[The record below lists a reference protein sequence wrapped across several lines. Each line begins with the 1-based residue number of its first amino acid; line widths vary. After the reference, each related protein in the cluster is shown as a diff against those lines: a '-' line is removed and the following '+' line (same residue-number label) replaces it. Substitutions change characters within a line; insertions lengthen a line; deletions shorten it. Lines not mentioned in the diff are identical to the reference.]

1 MQVIG
6 KPETGQRA
14 TGVALTNIEAVY
26 PLSPMQEGMLFHT
39 LMNPGTGIY
48 LMQNR
53 YCVEGDLD
61 QARFREAWQ
70 QVIARHSILRTSFV
84 WKSQKRP
91 LQAVHKDVEVPL
103 DLLDWRDKDRA
114 TQAADVDALLQR
126 ELAEGFDF
134 AQAPLMR
141 LRLIRLTDRTYQ
153 FVHSFHH
160 ILLDEWCI
168 SPLLMDF
175 LAHYEACTQGLV
187 CQAEKPRPYRD
198 YIAWLQQRDLKAAD
212 RFWQEYLQGF
222 STPTPLAY
230 DRPPEGLADQN
241 DDAADHCVHLSADL
255 TARLTVLAQQHRVT
269 PNTFVQGAWALLL
282 AQYSGEQDV
291 LFGVTVA
298 GRPTQLVGVESVLGL
313 FINTLP
319 LRVMVSPDRPV
330 LAWLKELFA
339 ENIRLREYEYTPLIQ
354 IQRAS
359 EIPRGEALFHSLFV
373 FENAPVDPALCEGRI
388 MFRAEE
394 EQYRVHTNYPMTVMG
409 WPGKELGL
417 KLSYD
422 RRLFDA
428 DTVLRMIGH
437 LKALLEGL
445 IAKPDARI
453 GDLPMLEREERARLL
468 SYGIGEKDQPTD
480 DRSFV
485 LRFEAQVRR
494 FPQAIAVRC
503 GDQSLTYE
511 ALNRSANRLAHRL
524 RAAGVGPDSVVALL
538 DERETDLLTMIVG
551 CFKAGGA
558 YLPLDPHHPVARLAR
573 VLELSRVSAVVTSR
587 RVKSY
592 LDQVLSAMP
601 QNRRPVVV
609 VLDELQAE
617 QGSEEDRAVPSR
629 RDQLAYVIYTSGST
643 GVPKGAMVTM
653 GGMLNNL
660 DSKLRSLSLGP
671 QDVIAQTASQCFD
684 ISVWQFLTALLCGA
698 TTHILPDEVVREPSR
713 LLAELGTTGIT
724 IYEAVPAVL
733 QALLDTAE
741 GSGERSEAAPALAG
755 LRWVLPTGEALPPA
769 LCRRW
774 FERYPGIPLM
784 NAYGPAEC
792 ADDVAIHPIQESPA
806 EHLVRMPIG
815 RPIQQVR
822 LYILNRWLEPVP
834 AGVSGELCIGGVGVG
849 RGYLQDPQRTAQAF
863 LPDPFAS
870 ERGARLYRTGDLA
883 RFTSDGTID
892 YVGRLDHQVKIRGFR
907 IELGEIES
915 CLADQDEIRE
925 AAVVVRED
933 RPGERRLIA
942 YVVAQESRSI
952 DQDRLRAGLHKQLP
966 EYMVPAIVVA
976 LDALPRTPNGKVD
989 RRALPAP
996 DYEGL
1001 DGASYVPP
1009 RTVTEELL
1017 TGIWAD
1023 ILGLERVGVRDHF
1036 FELGGHSLLATQVVS
1051 RIRNAFRIE
1060 LPLRAAFECP
1070 TIADLAATVDRV
1082 RAEGSGDQIPPLTP
1096 SRREGPAPLSF
1107 AQQRLWF
1114 LAQLEP
1120 ESWLYNLS
1128 FAMRLR
1134 GPLDA
1139 DALRSSFDA
1148 VALKHDQL
1156 RTQFLIVEGR
1166 PVQDLVECSPVP
1178 FEQQEAQLRP
1188 DETLDDYVARAAA
1201 REARRPFMLE
1211 GHLLWRVKLVRL
1223 GEQDHLLLVTLHHA
1237 IADGWSLN
1245 LLLADMVDTYC
1256 ALRGGKPVPLPSPTV
1271 RYADYAQWQREWM
1284 TGEVL
1289 DGELN
1294 YWKRTLGGA
1303 PSMLSLQTDHARPT
1317 VQTFRGA
1324 RHTFTVPSNLL
1335 TALQALSRRQGATL
1349 FMTVLAGFQVLLH
1362 RYGGDMDLSIGTP
1375 IANRTSLETED
1386 LIGFFVNTLVLRT
1399 DLSGNPRFIDLLDR
1413 VRDVVVG
1420 AQSHQD
1426 VPFEQVVDALK
1437 PERDLSHAPLFQVM
1451 FALQTL
1457 GRQAMEIPDLSIEPV
1472 EVDPGSAKFDLS
1484 LEMTLAPEGLTG
1496 FFEFNLDLFEPST
1509 IARMAVH
1516 FLTLLEKIVAEP
1528 QRKLTAFPMMDAAE
1542 RAQVVGAWNETACA
1556 YPAVSVPAQI
1566 AAQAAQTPE
1575 AVAVRAGEATLTY
1588 AALLTQAQQLAG
1600 ALRARGIA
1608 PESLVAVSL
1617 ERSLDLVVAL
1627 LGTWYAGAAF
1637 VPLDPSYPV
1646 ERLRYMLDDS
1656 HAALLLTDAAQAA
1669 RLAHTGPTLCLDQ
1682 DRAQWTAAPVMPP
1695 PVPAEA
1701 QLAYVL
1707 YTSGSTGRP
1716 KGAGNTHAGLRN
1728 RLQWM
1733 QAAYGLTPADRVLQ
1747 KTPIS
1752 FDVSVWEFFWPLLA
1766 GAELVMAE
1774 PGAHK
1779 DPARLLDHIDQYGIT
1794 TLHFVPPLLQAF
1806 VDHPGVARGR
1816 SLRQILCSGEAL
1828 PATLPP
1834 RVQQRWP
1841 EVTLHNLYGP
1851 TEAAID
1857 VTAWTCPTPPPPTV
1871 PIGRPIANL
1880 QCYILDPQGEPVPIG
1895 VPGECYLGGI
1905 GVGRGYHRRPD
1916 LTAERFVPDPF
1927 SAQPGQRLYRTG
1939 DLVRFRPDGA
1949 IEYLGRLDQQVKIR
1963 GVRIELGEVEAA
1975 LRQQPGIR
1983 EAVVVARRDGQ
1994 AGARLIAY
2002 VTADPDGPG
2011 ETAALKS
2018 ALARTLPEYL
2028 VPAIII
2034 PLAQLPLSP
2043 NGKVDRR
2050 ALPAPEWDTQ
2060 RTQAYEAPA
2069 TETEQQL
2076 AAIWAQVLGLPQVG
2090 RHDNF
2095 FELGGDSILALQ
2107 VIAQAKQI
2115 GLSLTPRQLFQQQT
2129 IHALA
2134 VAAHLEA
2141 DRSPAIQADQG
2152 TVSGSFPMTP
2162 AQRWWFEQRLSE
2174 PHHWNQSLMVTLSE
2188 PPDRARLAR
2197 AIRWLLDQHDGL
2209 RSRFERTNATTARIE
2224 AAVSPDEALVVIELH
2239 QQADSEISTAIAREA
2254 ERYQQSLD
2262 VERGPLFRAVLFYP
2276 GPQRPA
2282 MLLFIAHHLVV
2293 DGVSWRI
2300 LLEDLQRVY
2309 RDEAG
2314 VAPAAWPKTT
2324 SIKQWT
2330 EAAQQAA
2337 QSETVLNELPF
2348 WEKQVSSELSG
2359 LPLDH
2364 PAADGT
2370 EASAETCPVTFTR
2383 AETEA
2388 LLREAPAAYRTQ
2400 VNDLLLAAL
2409 AQTFQRWTGQGHLLV
2424 DLEGHGREPF
2434 VPGTDLSRTVGWF
2447 TSIYPLLLRLPQGS
2461 TGEVIKGIKEQLRAV
2476 PSGGV
2481 GYGLLRYLSQHPGA
2495 VRLQQPPSPQ
2505 VCFNY
2510 LGQLDRGTAG
2520 QSLFELA
2527 AGPTGREHGP
2537 SNVMRY
2543 EFNINADITDGCL
2556 TVNWTY
2562 SRARIDRSTMD
2573 RLAASYRRHLCDLI
2587 AHCCSPE
2594 AGGYTPSD
2602 FPDVDLDQD
2611 ALDTILQSMESHAR

>member
-1 MQVIG
+1 MQANRI
-6 KPETGQRA
+6 EQQTTERA
-14 TGVALTNIEAVY
+14 TGGALKNIEAVY

-53 YCVEGDLD
+53 YYVEGEVDPTVFR
-61 QARFREAWQ
+61 QAWT
-70 QVIARHSILRTSFV
+70 QVIARHAILRTSFV
-84 WKSQKRP
+84 WKNQKRP
-91 LQAVHKDVEVPL
+91 LQAVHKEIEVPL
-103 DLLDWRDKDRA
+103 DVMDWRGKERA
-114 TQAADVDALLQR
+114 AQIAELDAVLQQ
-126 ELAEGFDF
+126 ELAQGFDF
-134 AQAPLMR
+134 AKAPLMR

-175 LAHYEACTQGLV
+175 LAHYEACAQGLV
-187 CQAEKPRPYRD
+187 CQAEKPRSYRD
-198 YIAWLQQRDLKAAD
+198 YIAWLQKQDLDAAN
-212 RFWQEYLQGF
+212 RFWREYLQGF

-255 TARLTVLAQQHRVT
+255 TARLTALAQQHRVT
-269 PNTFVQGAWALLL
+269 ANTFVQGAWALLL
-282 AQYSGEQDV
+282 AQYSGEKDV

-319 LRVMVSPDRPV
+319 LRVSVAPDRPV
-330 LAWLKELFA
+330 MAWLKDLLA
-339 ENIRLREYEYTPLIQ
+339 ENVRLREYEYTPLIQ
-354 IQRAS
+354 IQRSS

-422 RRLFDA
+422 RRLFDS

-437 LKALLEGL
+437 LQHLLEAV
-445 IAKPDARI
+445 ITRPDARI
-453 GDLPMLEREERARLL
+453 GDLPMVDREERTRLL
-468 SYGIGEKDQPTD
+468 SYGIGETDQPQD
-480 DRSFV
+480 DRPFA

-494 FPQAIAVRC
+494 SPQAIAVRC
-503 GDQSLTYE
+503 GDQSLTYDV
-511 ALNRSANRLAHRL
+511 LNRRANRLAHRL
-524 RAAGVGPDSVVALL
+524 RAEGIGPDAVVAVL
-538 DERETDLLTMIVG
+538 DERSPDLLTMILG
-551 CFKAGGA
+551 CFKAGAA
-558 YLPLDPHHPVARLAR
+558 YLPLDPHHPVARVAR
-573 VLELSRVSAVVTSR
+573 LLELSRVRVVVVSR
-587 RVKSY
+587 RLSAH
-592 LDQVLSAMP
+592 LEQALSAMP
-601 QNRRPVVV
+601 QATRPFVAVLDDLVAQQGKDEDRPVV
-609 VLDELQAE
+609 
-617 QGSEEDRAVPSR
+617 SR
-629 RDQLAYVIYTSGST
+629 PDQLAYVIYTSGST
-643 GVPKGAMVTM
+643 GIPKGAMVTM
-653 GGMLNNL
+653 GGMLNNIE
-660 DSKLRSLSLGP
+660 SKVRSFAIGP

-698 TTHILPDEVVREPSR
+698 TTHILSDELVREPSR
-713 LLAELGTTGIT
+713 LLTHLETSGVT

-733 QALLDTAE
+733 QALLDA
-741 GSGERSEAAPALAG
+741 GDCADAPPVLAS

-774 FERYPGIPLM
+774 FERHPKIPLM

-792 ADDVAIHPIQESPA
+792 ADDVAVHPIQAAPPA
-806 EHLVRMPIG
+806 DAVRVPIG
-815 RPIQQVR
+815 RPIQHLR
-822 LYILNRWLEPVP
+822 LYIVNRLFEPVP
-834 AGVSGELCIGGVGVG
+834 VGVSGELWIGGIGVG
-849 RGYLQDPQRTAQAF
+849 RGYLEDCARTAESF
-863 LPDPFAS
+863 VPDPFGDAP
-870 ERGARLYRTGDLA
+870 GARLYRTGDLA
-883 RFTSDGTID
+883 RYRPDGTIE
-892 YVGRLDHQVKIRGFR
+892 YVGRVDHQVKVRGFR

-915 CLADQDEIRE
+915 CLTDQEDVRE

-933 RPGERRLIA
+933 RPGERRLAA
-942 YVVAQESRSI
+942 YVVPQEGRSI
-952 DQDRLRAGLHKQLP
+952 DSDGLRTALQGQLP
-966 EYMVPAIVVA
+966 EYMVPSIVLT
-976 LDALPRTPNGKVD
+976 LDFLPRTPNGKVD

-996 DYEGL
+996 DLSGL
-1001 DGASYVPP
+1001 QDASYLAP

-1017 TGIWAD
+1017 AGIWAD

-1051 RIRNAFRIE
+1051 RIRNAFHIE

-1082 RAEGSGDQIPPLTP
+1082 RAEGSGDRIPPLTA

-1128 FAMRLR
+1128 FGLRLR
-1134 GPLDA
+1134 GPLDV
-1139 DALRSSFDA
+1139 DALRASFEV
-1148 VALKHDQL
+1148 VATQHDQL
-1156 RTQFLIVEGR
+1156 RTWFLRVEGR
-1166 PVQDLVECSPVP
+1166 PAQVDLDSPAVP
-1178 FEQQEAQLRP
+1178 FDRQTADPGPGLSLEQYVEALAG
-1188 DETLDDYVARAAA
+1188 E
-1201 REARRPFMLE
+1201 EARRPFALE
-1211 GHLLWRVKLVRL
+1211 GGLLWRVKLVQL
-1223 GEQDHLLLVTLHHA
+1223 GDQDHLLLVTLHHA

-1245 LLLADMVDTYC
+1245 LLLADMLAAYG
-1256 ALRGGKPVPLPSPTV
+1256 ALRDGEPVAVPTPTV
-1271 RYADYAQWQREWM
+1271 RYADYARWQREWL

-1289 DGELN
+1289 DRELD
-1294 YWKRTLGGA
+1294 YWKRTLAGA
-1303 PSMLSLQTDHARPT
+1303 PPLLSLHADRPRPT
-1317 VQTFRGA
+1317 IQTFRGA
-1324 RHTFTVPSNLL
+1324 RHTFTVSPDVAA
-1335 TALQALSRRQGATL
+1335 ALQGLSRRQGVTL
-1349 FMTVLAGFQVLLH
+1349 FMTLLAAFQVLLH
-1362 RYGGDMDLSIGTP
+1362 RYSGEADLSIGTP
-1375 IANRTSLETED
+1375 IANRTTVETEGV
-1386 LIGFFVNTLVLRT
+1386 IGFFVNTLVLRT
-1399 DLSGNPRFIDLLDR
+1399 DVSGHPRFIDLLER
-1413 VRDVVVG
+1413 VRETVLG

-1437 PERDLSHAPLFQVM
+1437 PDRDLSHAPLFQVM

-1457 GRQAMEIPDLSIEPV
+1457 GRDMVEIPDLTIEPL

-1509 IARMAVH
+1509 IARMAGH

-1528 QRKLTAFPMMDAAE
+1528 QRRLTAFPMMDAAE
-1542 RAQVVGAWNETACA
+1542 RAQVVGAWNQTACA

-1575 AVAVRAGEATLTY
+1575 AVAVRAGEQTLTY

-1600 ALRARGIA
+1600 AIRARGIG

-1656 HAALLLTDAAQAA
+1656 DAALLLTDRAQAV
-1669 RLAHTGPTLCLDQ
+1669 RLAPVGPTLCLDQ
-1682 DRAQWTAAPVMPP
+1682 DRAQWTAASVMPP

-1752 FDVSVWEFFWPLLA
+1752 FDVSVWEFFWPLIV

-1905 GVGRGYHRRPD
+1905 GVGRGYHRRPE

-1927 SAQPGQRLYRTG
+1927 SAHPGQRLYRTG

-1949 IEYLGRLDQQVKIR
+1949 IDYLGRLDQQVKIR

-2002 VTADPDGPG
+2002 VTADPDRPW

-2060 RTQAYEAPA
+2060 RTQSYEAPA

-2129 IHALA
+2129 IDALA

-2152 TVSGSFPMTP
+2152 RVAGSFPMTP

-2188 PPDRARLAR
+2188 PPDRARLGR

-2209 RSRFERTNATTARIE
+2209 RCRFTRTNATTARIE

-2239 QQADSEISTAIAREA
+2239 EEAGSEASTAIAREA

-2262 VERGPLFRAVLFYP
+2262 VERGPLFRAVLFDS
-2276 GPQRPA
+2276 GPLRPA
-2282 MLLFIAHHLVV
+2282 TLLFIAHHLVV

-2300 LLEDLQRVY
+2300 LLEDLERVY

-2314 VAPAAWPKTT
+2314 VAPTAWPKTT

-2348 WEKQVSSELSG
+2348 WEKQVSSEVSG

-2434 VPGTDLSRTVGWF
+2434 VPGTDLARTVGWF
-2447 TSIYPLLLRLPQGS
+2447 TNIYPILLRLPEGS
-2461 TGEVIKGIKEQLRAV
+2461 NGDIVKGIKEQLRAV

-2495 VRLQQPPSPQ
+2495 VRLQQPSSPQ

-2611 ALDTILQSMESHAR
+2611 VLDTILQSMESHAR